1 MSAIA
6 APARGPEANPS
17 TIRPGLVEDRPQPAD
32 GLELVGQF
40 EGSGYKD
47 PPYLARRS
55 DGQVIQLSRLLYLV
69 AEAAD
74 GRRSLHAIADR
85 VGSRIGRRVSADN
98 VRFLV
103 ERKLRPLGVLA
114 GADGST
120 PELAQRP
127 AMLALRHRRPF
138 LSARAARVLGT
149 AFAPLFASPVVA
161 VVLAALAA
169 FGVWLYGFHGVA
181 GGLRS
186 VLYEPT
192 LLLAL
197 LVAVIAATLLHEIG
211 HAAACCH
218 GGARAGPIGAG
229 VYLVWPAFYCDVT
242 DAYRLD
248 RRGRLRTDLG
258 GIYLNAIV
266 SLVAGGAYFATGQ
279 EPLLLLAV
287 VQHITILQQLL
298 PLLRF
303 DGYYIVSDL
312 TGVPDILSRI
322 GPILR
327 SLLPFREAEP
337 PVRQLKPWVRVTVT
351 AYVALLVPVLLLLM
365 AWIVIG
371 APRVLA
377 TAFDSLGLQADRL
390 AEAFRRREWSVTG
403 LSAFQIAA
411 LVLQCGAISLLLG
424 RMGRSTVRGLRR
436 WSQGRPARRAVVLA
450 GVSAAAITAIGIW
463 WPNGDYR
470 PLQPGDRG
478 TVPEALSAV
487 RDVPASNGP
496 RSFAPPP
503 TAAVVESGSHSPDPG
518 AATPDPGAATPDPG
532 AATPDPVTSA
542 PSGAPPARHSAQSP
556 PAGGG
561 DESTTDGE
569 QAYAGSTM
577 PGPGPPTRAAEAPG
591 EPTSPGAT
599 VTPEPTPSGGPVEN
613 AAVAIN
619 TADRSL
625 VFRLA
630 LDLRLITDGVVD
642 ATNLAVAQASC
653 VECRTVAIAVQI
665 VIAIGDARVRGA
677 TNEAISLN
685 AACPACETLAYAYQL
700 VFGRDEP
707 VRLTEEGRNRLAA
720 VIAALTIVG
729 TSDAPIALVSDQVD
743 VLMGELREVVATE
756 LVPVD
761 VPDAAAPE
769 PTATPS
775 REPTATT
782 SPQPTATSSPE
793 PTTTS
798 SPEPTATSSPEPTT
812 TSSPEPTTTSS
823 PEPTTTPQPDQTVA
837 PDPTPTTTPEST
849 PTPTSPP
856 AETATPTP

>member
-218 GGARAGPIGAG
+218 GGARPGPIGAG

-258 GIYLNAIV
+258 GIYLNGIV
-266 SLVAGGAYFATGQ
+266 SLVAAGAYFARLDTGS
-279 EPLLLLAV
+279 E
-287 VQHITILQQLL
+287 
-298 PLLRF
+298 
-303 DGYYIVSDL
+303 SK
-312 TGVPDILSRI
+312 S
-322 GPILR
+322 
-327 SLLPFREAEP
+327 
-337 PVRQLKPWVRVTVT
+337 
-351 AYVALLVPVLLLLM
+351 
-365 AWIVIG
+365 
-371 APRVLA
+371 PR
-377 TAFDSLGLQADRL
+377 
-390 AEAFRRREWSVTG
+390 
-403 LSAFQIAA
+403 AA
-411 LVLQCGAISLLLG
+411 ML
-424 RMGRSTVRGLRR
+424 
-436 WSQGRPARRAVVLA
+436 
-450 GVSAAAITAIGIW
+450 
-463 WPNGDYR
+463 
-470 PLQPGDRG
+470 
-478 TVPEALSAV
+478 
-487 RDVPASNGP
+487 P
-496 RSFAPPP
+496 RS
-503 TAAVVESGSHSPDPG
+503 
-518 AATPDPGAATPDPG
+518 
-532 AATPDPVTSA
+532 
-542 PSGAPPARHSAQSP
+542 
-556 PAGGG
+556 
-561 DESTTDGE
+561 
-569 QAYAGSTM
+569 
-577 PGPGPPTRAAEAPG
+577 
-591 EPTSPGAT
+591 
-599 VTPEPTPSGGPVEN
+599 
-613 AAVAIN
+613 I
-619 TADRSL
+619 
-625 VFRLA
+625 
-630 LDLRLITDGVVD
+630 
-642 ATNLAVAQASC
+642 
-653 VECRTVAIAVQI
+653 IAFM
-665 VIAIGDARVRGA
+665 R
-677 TNEAISLN
+677 
-685 AACPACETLAYAYQL
+685 
-700 VFGRDEP
+700 
-707 VRLTEEGRNRLAA
+707 
-720 VIAALTIVG
+720 
-729 TSDAPIALVSDQVD
+729 
-743 VLMGELREVVATE
+743 
-756 LVPVD
+756 
-761 VPDAAAPE
+761 
-769 PTATPS
+769 
-775 REPTATT
+775 ATT
-782 SPQPTATSSPE
+782 SPS
-793 PTTTS
+793 
-798 SPEPTATSSPEPTT
+798 
-812 TSSPEPTTTSS
+812 
-823 PEPTTTPQPDQTVA
+823 
-837 PDPTPTTTPEST
+837 
-849 PTPTSPP
+849 
-856 AETATPTP
+856 